1 LDGVKISSGHSD
13 WDDVIEIDDSSD
25 EGNISDEGGRM
36 AFEHSQQVID
46 LTGDEFDEGEERE
59 VLEIIE
65 VDDLDNDLDSP
76 PAHVD
81 IDLTGDED

>member
-1 LDGVKISSGHSD
+1 
-13 WDDVIEIDDSSD
+13 
-25 EGNISDEGGRM
+25 M

-46 LTGDEFDEGEERE
+46 LTGDESDGREERE
-59 VLEIIE
+59 VLGIIE
-65 VDDLDNDLDSP
+65 VDDSDNDLSSP

>member
-1 LDGVKISSGHSD
+1 
-13 WDDVIEIDDSSD
+13 
-25 EGNISDEGGRM
+25 M
-36 AFEHSQQVID
+36 AFEHSREVID
-46 LTGDEFDEGEERE
+46 LTGDDLDGSEERE

-65 VDDLDNDLDSP
+65 GDDSDDDPYFS

>member
-1 LDGVKISSGHSD
+1 
-13 WDDVIEIDDSSD
+13 
-25 EGNISDEGGRM
+25 M

-46 LTGDEFDEGEERE
+46 LTGDDLDGSEERE

-65 VDDLDNDLDSP
+65 GDDSDDDPYYSP

>member
-1 LDGVKISSGHSD
+1 MAGIEISGGCSD

-25 EGNISDEGGRM
+25 EGSISDEGGRM
-36 AFEHSQQVID
+36 AFEHSREVID
-46 LTGDEFDEGEERE
+46 LTGDDLDGSEERE

-65 VDDLDNDLDSP
+65 GDDSDDDPYFS